1 MFAMARTPARA
12 RHRIAVLMHERD
24 DETPPGAWIIV
35 AIAEVWRA
43 MGHEVEFVRGTRNP
57 IDADLVVPH
66 VDLSVLPDDYVR
78 LLSDCPR
85 VVNRR
90 VVDIRKRAISE
101 SLVKGRREWNGPV
114 IVKTDLNYG
123 GYPERMRLRKPW
135 WEKRVVRRLM
145 RVLLR
150 ADERTGFHPF
160 QRLEPDAYPIFES
173 VADLPRGTFS
183 NPSLVVERFLPERAG
198 ELYCLRCYAF
208 AGTAEVNVRV
218 KSASPVVKANSTLE
232 REELPVTEEL
242 RALRRRLGFDYGKL
256 DHVVVDGRLHLLD
269 ANRTPS
275 FATTTTFSQ
284 RRTELTELFARGLL
298 EQFGLGAQA
307 APIDTGERE
316 QGDVLPERD
325 VHAE

>member
-1 MFAMARTPARA
+1 MFAMTEKPARA
-12 RHRIAVLMHERD
+12 RHRIVVLMHERD
-24 DETPPGAWIIV
+24 DVSPTATWIIV

-43 MGHEVEFVRGTRNP
+43 MGHEVEFVRGAGHP

-78 LLSDCPR
+78 LLGDCPR

-90 VVDIRKRAISE
+90 VVDIRKRSISE
-101 SLVKGRREWNGPV
+101 NIVKGRREWSGPV
-114 IVKTDLNYG
+114 IVKTNLNYG
-123 GYPERMRLRKPW
+123 GVPERLRLRKPW

-150 ADERTGFHPF
+150 ADGRTGFHAF
-160 QRLEPDAYPIFES
+160 QRLEPDAYPVFDS
-173 VADLPRGTFS
+173 VADLPRGTFA

-218 KSASPVVKANSTLE
+218 KSPHPVVKANAAME

-256 DHVVVDGRLHLLD
+256 DHVVVDGKLHLLD

-275 FATTTTFSQ
+275 FASTSTYSQ
-284 RRTELTELFARGLL
+284 RRHELTELFARGLL
-298 EQFGLGAQA
+298 EQFGLGSAG
-307 APIDTGERE
+307 APIDTEERE

-325 VHAE
+325 VHGE